1 MTSCLHHQLHDNMV
15 DLGDL
20 GLGTKMMADHKTN
33 NYNKEFIQKLA
44 KDNRDFYGSP
54 KGAGIL
60 RAPSLSFDHRWI
72 YLFELVQNAL
82 DAGARTISIQESK
95 KDASLVFQ
103 HDGGKQLSEEDV
115 EKLSQML
122 RSTKGASSIGFMGIG
137 FKSLFGRFREVRV
150 SGWDWFF
157 RYEVEHDKGEQ
168 FGDVQVDFLGAVLP
182 IWDPTIEEPDQNFT
196 TRFELRK
203 TNPPSFELRQD
214 LDRFFS
220 TEDESLLAV
229 LAVKNLRSLII
240 NGRTWNL
247 SVSPVFSGA
256 FKATAVAGCKS
267 QMWQLFQVKYQPSN
281 DAICCFLEHR
291 GIKPSNEEKDRTYA
305 EVSQPRR
312 VLGILPLDVNG
323 KPRASRRGR
332 VYATLP
338 TDVLLPFGIHI
349 NADWLLNIS
358 RTGLREIEDNLWQ
371 RELVDHIA
379 DVLARFLVWSA
390 ETYSDPS
397 EATASFDTLAAPDRE
412 EGGLEILLSEDRW
425 LVRLKKLLVNSAVL
439 PVWTEKRAQLEYAA
453 PIDAIVPP
461 DPLAK
466 TFEEMPDIL
475 PEILLNRAVV
485 NLEILGTGARELME
499 KANLLVEIGPS
510 ELDRAWPKGIRRW
523 WKVHSGA
530 KEKRQVML
538 LRIWAAMA
546 ELSED
551 AQWYDFQPRCVRTVA
566 GNWITAKQSTIL
578 KGNLPSSRGIGGKEI
593 REFLLPYIEGIDRVP
608 EKTLRTLRK
617 LANDEEFSDWKYK
630 AARYWIEGLAQPL
643 SLSEIANSAFA
654 DMASSDRPDWSV
666 LVPFGRWAKKRKQ
679 SDLLTYVLVES
690 TGQLSGLPVSD
701 AVLVDPFVPHGGGRR
716 QLYSTKAPVSE
727 AYLESNS
734 NSEDIKEWREFF
746 FEAGVNGRLDFDY
759 PLNIAERWEKKRV
772 AEFIGLGE
780 SSIGESNDRGYKLF
794 DYDIIPHLPGP
805 DSSLEVRAAMAVW
818 LDEGRSTLKD
828 KGRRLTKYEYY
839 RQHTRFGTKPC
850 KWVEK
855 LKKINWVPSSDGEYR
870 KPQDVLSIRDQARLH
885 CPYTSLSQEL
895 VEVLEQEGIR
905 FGSAVPEAEALHK
918 LRMTWEKADV
928 RELGQMLRECKS
940 NIKSDL
946 DQNQFKG
953 ILESITFPLPSGRRT
968 SLSRVVVSEQHNL
981 LGGWIVKFS
990 EFDDPLC
997 DALKF
1002 INYPIPSQTTGRQSL
1017 EFIRHVWSKARS
1029 SQNKLNNDEIEGLPF
1044 AYEYCLD
1051 DCESDAE
1058 LRELWREAVPEA
1070 VVSVDG
1076 EWVFLA
1082 DSSGIFIDDVDERG
1096 HVPEKIRPRVA
1107 LAKHLGR
1114 SKESQSRTSFELGL
1128 KSLKESINFSW
1139 HVGDQ
1144 LQVTKDTIEWHC
1156 RINLVWQLLRHVD
1169 DSGRQSE
1176 IGTQETQGPNQ
1187 LTLVIVQE
1195 LELSVEFDGAEPE
1208 NVPVDARLQDNE
1220 LLVVN
1225 SPTLFASDAARE
1237 LMHRFS
1243 FSQRGDLASALTG
1256 LLSAIDNAAAFRRAV
1271 DKFRRSH
1278 AQDFKILQE
1287 HEQCWVG
1294 DAKPD
1299 LSLAGAARDKA
1310 QKLAGVQAQNLVPRD
1325 NPTVESNRSG
1335 RHSAS
1340 GGGELRAGSGSF
1352 PRSRA
1357 VSQMKGE
1364 VYPSSAARH
1373 NDGRT
1378 SGGQNAGLGDKL
1390 FRETAAQYEINRGW
1404 VPEFG
1409 AANQPGW
1416 DIRSSDPNSNKVRY
1430 IEVKGKGTIW
1440 EDEEIVELSR
1450 EQVQKAFEVSK
1461 KNLEDW
1467 YLYVVE
1473 CEGGGYY
1480 QVLPIRNPLKY
1491 ADSWMLCGGMWRQWA
1506 EKPLRISRS

>member
-1 MTSCLHHQLHDNMV
+1 MV

-20 GLGTKMMADHKTN
+20 GFGTKVMADHKIRN
-33 NYNKEFIQKLA
+33 HYKEFIQQLA
-44 KDNRDFYGSP
+44 KNHREFYGSP
-54 KGAGIL
+54 KGRGIL
-60 RAPSLSFDHRWI
+60 RVPSLSFDHRWI

-95 KDASLVFQ
+95 KDASLIFQ

-168 FGDVQVDFLGAVLP
+168 FGDVQVNFLGSVLP
-182 IWDPTIEEPDQNFT
+182 IWDPTIEEPNQNFT

-247 SVSPVFSGA
+247 SVSPVSSGV

-267 QMWQLFQVKYQPSN
+267 QMWQLFEVKYQPSN
-281 DAICCFLEHR
+281 GAICCFLEHR

-358 RTGLREIEDNLWQ
+358 RTGLQEIENNLWQ

-466 TFEEMPDIL
+466 AFEEMPDIL

-485 NLEILGTGARELME
+485 NLEILGTGARKLME

-578 KGNLPSSRGIGGKEI
+578 KGNLPSSRGIGGKKI

-630 AARYWIEGLAQPL
+630 AARYWIEELAQPL

-654 DMASSDRPDWSV
+654 DMALSDRPDWSV

-690 TGQLSGLPVSD
+690 TGQSTGQLSGFPVSE

-716 QLYSTKAPVSE
+716 QLYSTKAPVSG

-746 FEAGVNGRLDFDY
+746 FNAGVNGRLDFDY

-780 SSIGESNDRGYKLF
+780 GSIGESNDRGYKLF
-794 DYDIIPHLPGP
+794 DYDIIPHLPDP
-805 DSSLEVRAAMAVW
+805 DSSLEVRAAISVW
-818 LDEGRSTLKD
+818 LNEGRSTLKD

-855 LKKINWVPSSDGEYR
+855 LKRINWVPCDDGELR
-870 KPQDVLSIRDQARLH
+870 KPEDALSSKDQARPH

-895 VEVLEQEGIR
+895 VEVLEREGVR
-905 FGSAVPEAEALHK
+905 FGSAVPEAEVIHK
-918 LRMTWEKADV
+918 LRMTWERADV
-928 RELGQMLRECKS
+928 RELGQMLQECQSKV
-940 NIKSDL
+940 KSDQ
-946 DQNQFKG
+946 DQNQFKVV
-953 ILESITFPLPSGRRT
+953 LESITFPLPSGQRVP
-968 SLSRVVVSEQHNL
+968 LSRVVVSDQRNL
-981 LGGWIVKFS
+981 LGGWIVKLS
-990 EFDDPLC
+990 EFDKPLYNS
-997 DALKF
+997 LKY
-1002 INYPIPSQTTGRQSL
+1002 IDYPIPNQTTGKQSL
-1017 EFIRHVWSKARS
+1017 EFIRHVWSKAKS
-1029 SQNKLNNDEIEGLPF
+1029 SPNKLGNEEIEGLPF
-1044 AYEYCLD
+1044 AYDYCLGE
-1051 DCESDAE
+1051 CKYDAE
-1058 LRELWREAVPEA
+1058 IRGIWRAAVPEA

-1082 DSSGIFIDDVDERG
+1082 DSNGMFVDDVDERR
-1096 HVPEKIRPRVA
+1096 HVPEKIRPRA
-1107 LAKHLGR
+1107 AIAKHLGR
-1114 SKESQSRTSFELGL
+1114 SKQSQSHTSDELGL
-1128 KSLKESINFSW
+1128 KSLKESINLIW
-1139 HVGDQ
+1139 HVGDP
-1144 LQVTKDTIEWHC
+1144 LQVTKDTREWHC

-1169 DSGRQSE
+1169 DSDSHLE
-1176 IGTQETQGPNQ
+1176 IGTQEAQGPNQ

-1195 LELSVEFDGAEPE
+1195 LELSVEFDGAKPE

-1220 LLVVN
+1220 LVVVN
-1225 SPTLFASDAARE
+1225 SPTLFASDAAKE

-1243 FSQRGDLASALTG
+1243 FNHRGDLATALTG
-1256 LLSAIDNAAAFRRAV
+1256 LLSAVGDAAAFRRAV
-1271 DKFRRSH
+1271 DKFRLSH
-1278 AQDFKILQE
+1278 ARDFEISKVN
-1287 HEQCWVG
+1287 EQCWAG
-1294 DAKPD
+1294 DVKPD
-1299 LSLAGAARDKA
+1299 PSLAGAARDSA
-1310 QKLAGVQAQNLVPRD
+1310 QNLAGVQAQNLVPRD
-1325 NPTVESNRSG
+1325 NPSAESNRSS

-1340 GGGELRAGSGSF
+1340 GGGELRGSGSF

-1357 VSQMKGE
+1357 VFQMKGE
-1364 VYPSSAARH
+1364 IHPSSAARH
-1373 NDGRT
+1373 NDGHT
-1378 SGGQNAGLGDKL
+1378 SGGQDADKC
-1390 FRETAAQYEINRGW
+1390 FRETAAQYEIERGW
-1404 VPEFG
+1404 IPVLG
-1409 AANQPGW
+1409 DANQPGW
-1416 DIRSSDPNSNKVRY
+1416 DIRSSDPNSSKVRY
-1430 IEVKGKGTIW
+1430 IEVKGKGTVW

-1450 EQVQKAFEVSK
+1450 EQVRKAFEVSNK
-1461 KNLEDW
+1461 SLEDW

-1473 CEGGGYY
+1473 YTGEGYY
-1480 QVLPIRNPLKY
+1480 RVLPIRNPLEH
-1491 ADSWMLCGGMWRQWA
+1491 ADSWMLCGGMWRQLA